1 MSAKISGKVWE
12 LELDPTEKLVLL
24 ALSDHAD
31 HEGNNVRP
39 GNDLLVA
46 KTGLSERTVGLKIA
60 EFIQRG
66 ILEPENATTGRG
78 RVREFTLDADRCER
92 RQYFIERDKRKAE
105 RERARVEARSTDTA
119 QKGRSTFDRYSTE
132 GSKHVR
138 PMENEKAEAD
148 AQKVEADAQK
158 VEADG
163 KTYKEHE
170 PSIEPSIESSTPS
183 AEPTKTSE
191 VKSEKPKNPFCESFR
206 LAYESAYSCPYQ
218 SKTADF
224 VQLAACRKT
233 GGEWLTPD
241 RWQIAVGNYFA
252 SELGNHTLA
261 DLSARFGAFFRSRL
275 DRFGKP
281 SQSTVQARGFS
292 GGINASNSSP
302 EEFAAEVRRIHEAK
316 YGQVIEMEVV

>member
-46 KTGLSERTVGLKIA
+46 KTGLSQQTISAKITK
-60 EFIQRG
+60 FIEAG
-66 ILEPENATTGRG
+66 ILEPVKDGRG
-78 RVREFTLDADRCER
+78 RGVVREFSIEPDRAAR
-92 RQYFIERDKRKAE
+92 KSYFIEREERKLQ
-105 RERARVEARSTDTA
+105 RERSYRKPESYKAGVSSSQDSYKDDVASTVERYNLGK
-119 QKGRSTFDRYSTE
+119 QKVQSDNEKVQFDR
-132 GSKHVR
+132 
-138 PMENEKAEAD
+138 N
-148 AQKVEADAQK
+148 
-158 VEADG
+158 
-163 KTYKEHE
+163 TYKEHE

-183 AEPTKTSE
+183 AQPEKLAP
-191 VKSEKPKNPFCESFR
+191 VKPAKPKDAFYESFR
-206 LAYESAYSCPYQ
+206 LAYEVAYSCPYQ

-233 GGEWLTPD
+233 GGEWLTHD
-241 RWQIAVGNYFA
+241 RWKIAVGNYFA

-261 DLSARFGAFFRSRL
+261 DLSARFGAFFRARL

-281 SQSTVQARGFS
+281 SQSVVQS
-292 GGINASNSSP
+292 GGINAANSSP